1 MMFGDYVSMPPS
13 FQRKLAY
20 RDVRLHGYR
29 AFGERSGSA
38 ELTEDRAVV
47 ERRLDQ
53 AAGESDDG
61 VARETLLKSEIP
73 YGSSE

>member
-1 MMFGDYVSMPPS
+1 MMSGDYVSMPPS
-13 FQRKLAY
+13 FRRKLAY
-20 RDVRLHGYR
+20 RDVRLHGCR
-29 AFGERSGSA
+29 AFGELS
-38 ELTEDRAVV
+38 RAV